1 MACQQGVGFA
11 HPAAASP
18 AKGFDMATSA
28 ARHGHPAARRP
39 SGTPRRRD
47 TAVDTPTQDVLCH
60 RAPPRH
66 VHDMVSHRVIFIR
79 AFVLSQRLHLV
90 SIVCDVSVGR
100 RRGLSGA
107 CYSARKHR
115 PVGLRPAAS
124 LFLLYIL
131 PFSLCTLLVLG
142 RNSSRAIPGVFCIA
156 GATCG
161 GLLPQIRAETDGVCS
176 HAGRK
181 RYNPAAFATT
191 LFFLPYHFLL
201 GGSALNVPR
210 LTPKWPLCVRLVC
223 SFQAKE
229 GRTTWARLALER

>member
-107 CYSARKHR
+107 CYSACMTQTRR
-115 PVGLRPAAS
+115 PSTGRESFLPLYLTLFVVYLVGVGLP
-124 LFLLYIL
+124 LGQEQ
-131 PFSLCTLLVLG
+131 FS
-142 RNSSRAIPGVFCIA
+142 SSRAIPGVFRIA
-156 GATCG
+156 AATCG
-161 GLLPQIRAETDGVCS
+161 GFLPRNRVETDKGCRHV
-176 HAGRK
+176 GR
-181 RYNPAAFATT
+181 R
-191 LFFLPYHFLL
+191 
-201 GGSALNVPR
+201 R
-210 LTPKWPLCVRLVC
+210 
-223 SFQAKE
+223 
-229 GRTTWARLALER
+229 

>member
-1 MACQQGVGFA
+1 MLCM
-11 HPAAASP
+11 PAGSRFRP
-18 AKGFDMATSA
+18 PCCRKPGKGL
-28 ARHGHPAARRP
+28 RHGHLSCPTWP
-39 SGTPRRRD
+39 SGSPSAIRHAPAPRYRGRY
-47 TAVDTPTQDVLCH
+47 THPRC

-115 PVGLRPAAS
+115 PVGLRPAVS

-223 SFQAKE
+223 SFQAKD
-229 GRTTWARLALER
+229 GRTRWARLALER